1 MLDQITGTQP
11 QEQTPAPSIVAV
23 ASETRS
29 TSVTAVGTSNGDHL
43 PIPAPDRDVTD
54 KIWLIIIVAF
64 AIVLVGSFITLA
76 ASVVLPVSLKSD
88 ANPQIILTIFTTV
101 TGFLAG
107 LFTTSPF
114 QASSKKD

>member
-1 MLDQITGTQP
+1 MLEQISGTQS
-11 QEQTPAPSIVAV
+11 QEQTPAQSIVAV

-29 TSVTAVGTSNGDHL
+29 ANVTAIATNVAEHF

-54 KIWLIIIVAF
+54 TIWLIIIVAF

-114 QASSKKD
+114 QSSSKKA